1 MILGGKNIKRI
12 SVKGIIDLFLLGI
25 FFISCKVKQENSLL
39 KITGEAQGTT
49 YSIAYF
55 SSDGI
60 NYKESVD
67 SLLRVIDTS
76 LSTWVSTSIVSKVNR
91 NDSTAQADE
100 HFMKV
105 FNKAIEVSKMT
116 NGDFDITVGPIINAW
131 GFGFSKK
138 EKIDSLLVDSLL
150 KNIGYKMVRLKNN
163 KLIKEK
169 ESIQLDFNAIAQ
181 GYSVDVLGALLKTKG
196 ITDYFIELGGE
207 VIAKGHKQEGEKWK
221 IGIDSPDENNLDE
234 RKIKAILQL
243 ENKAL
248 ATSGNYRKF
257 YIENGKKYSHII
269 DPHTGYPAKHHLLSA
284 SVIAADCMIADA
296 FATAFMVM
304 GTEKSKEFLANH
316 EELGLEVYFI
326 YDEGGKWKTYVS
338 EGIKKQITELN

>member
-1 MILGGKNIKRI
+1 MKRSI
-12 SVKGIIDLFLLGI
+12 ELFLLAI
-25 FFISCKVKQENSLL
+25 FFISCKDKQEDSLI

-49 YSIAYF
+49 YSIAYL

-60 NYKESVD
+60 NYKKSVD

-76 LSTWVSTSIVSKVNR
+76 LSTWVSSSIISRINN
-91 NDSTAQADE
+91 NDSTAQPDE
-100 HFMKV
+100 HFIKV
-105 FNKAIEVSKMT
+105 FNKAIEVSELT
-116 NGDFDITVGPIINAW
+116 SGDFDITVGPIINAW

-150 KNIGYKMVRLKNN
+150 KNIGYKMVRLENN

-181 GYSVDVLGALLKTKG
+181 GYSVDVLGALLEAEG

-207 VIAKGHKQEGEKWK
+207 VIAKGHKQQGEKWK

>member
-1 MILGGKNIKRI
+1 MILGGKNIRRI
-12 SVKGIIDLFLLGI
+12 SVKRSIELFLLAI
-25 FFISCKVKQENSLL
+25 FFISCKDKQEDSLI

-49 YSIAYF
+49 YSIAYL

-60 NYKESVD
+60 NYKKSVD

-76 LSTWVSTSIVSKVNR
+76 LSTWVSSSIISRINN
-91 NDSTAQADE
+91 NDSTAQPDE
-100 HFMKV
+100 HFIKV
-105 FNKAIEVSKMT
+105 FNKAIEVSELT
-116 NGDFDITVGPIINAW
+116 SGDFDITVGPIINAW

-150 KNIGYKMVRLKNN
+150 KNIGYKMVRLENN

-181 GYSVDVLGALLKTKG
+181 GYSVDVLGALLEAEG

-207 VIAKGHKQEGEKWK
+207 VIAKGHKQQGEKWK